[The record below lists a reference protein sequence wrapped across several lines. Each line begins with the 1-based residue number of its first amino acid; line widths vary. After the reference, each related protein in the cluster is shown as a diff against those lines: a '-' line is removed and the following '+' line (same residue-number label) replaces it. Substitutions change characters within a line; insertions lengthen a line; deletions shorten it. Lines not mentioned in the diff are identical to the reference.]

1 MTRILMHRDVPVARI
16 DLTDD
21 GHIGDVMDVSDPD
34 HMPFGT
40 TEHGAIRMDLL
51 RSWWD
56 DRSIP
61 VGREGLDGVRAALG
75 IDRTGTLLSRTM
87 SLSLSDQYWVRMP
100 HDDAGW
106 DGVNFFTNAFA
117 EYIGR
122 LLFGERSEDGVEI
135 SSPDLTTDG
144 VLRKRWTI
152 LDGRRCLIKGG
163 SEPFMQEPFNEAI
176 ATIIMDSQGIENAN
190 YTIMWKDDV
199 PFSICD
205 DFIDADTELV
215 TAANILRGI
224 DRPDCDSYRDMYVDR
239 CAGSGLDVRD
249 SMSRMAFI
257 DHIMLNTDRH
267 LGNYGIVRD
276 ADTLEWV
283 RPAPIYDTGTS
294 LMCRNTTERIR
305 KSIPSAN
312 DDMRMGNRIFSTD
325 LDWLDVDAMYG
336 TLPSIDRLLHSAAD
350 DHGSP
355 EMTSERADA
364 VLMLLERR
372 MDGIADM
379 LL

>member
-1 MTRILMHRDVPVARI
+1 MMET
-16 DLTDD
+16 
-21 GHIGDVMDVSDPD
+21 
-34 HMPFGT
+34 
-40 TEHGAIRMDLL
+40 
-51 RSWWD
+51 
-56 DRSIP
+56 
-61 VGREGLDGVRAALG
+61 LG
-75 IDRTGTLLSRTM
+75 INDTKALLSKSM
-87 SLSLSDQYWVRMP
+87 GLSLSDQYWIKRL
-100 HDDAGW
+100 HDNIKWND
-106 DGVNFFTNAFA
+106 VNFFTNSFTDD
-117 EYIGR
+117 IGK
-122 LLFGERSEDGVEI
+122 LLFGEQLSGEI
-135 SSPDLTTDG
+135 DVSSPDNTSDG

-190 YTIMWKDDV
+190 YAIMWKDDV

-239 CAGSGLDVRD
+239 CARSGLDVRD

-305 KSIPSAN
+305 RSIPSAN
-312 DDMRMGNRIFSTD
+312 DDMRMENRIFSTD

-355 EMTSERADA
+355 EMTSERADT